1 MYLLRIGYLKMENAQ
16 MKLNESKR
24 HTEALHQAL
33 QVILTSNITG
43 SINEIILYGS
53 AARDQL
59 KYDSDIDL
67 LVVFD
72 EKLKGNNDFYRKIRK
87 LRSDLTDLDF
97 GYFLQID
104 MRSSFGDT
112 WKTSDGAY
120 YYQIRVDGKVLWK
133 KSN

>member
-1 MYLLRIGYLKMENAQ
+1 
-16 MKLNESKR
+16 MKLCESKR

-33 QVILTSNITG
+33 QVILSSDITS

-59 KYDSDIDL
+59 KYESDIDL
-67 LVVFD
+67 LVVFN
-72 EKLKGNNDFYRKIRK
+72 EQLRGNNDFYRKIRK

-112 WKTSDGAY
+112 WKTSKSAY
-120 YYQIRVDGKVLWK
+120 YYQIRVDGKILWK
-133 KSN
+133 R